1 MSVVA
6 DPPRRP
12 WRLAFTLVE
21 LLVVIGIIALLV
33 SILLPALNR
42 ARRQAALVNCASNLR
57 QIGAASLIYAE
68 NNKGRL
74 PPQESPSSSFTS
86 PFWTRTIKKDGAA
99 FSNENL
105 FNIGRLYGSQLLGED
120 PRVAYC
126 PVGVDDP
133 NFGYEDLPAPW
144 PQDQATYYRSTYNYV
159 PYWNQR
165 AGAPSRI
172 AAFRKQ
178 PWPRKK
184 PRFMATDLIEQAAP
198 VDYSIHAR
206 GRKENASWNGLL
218 FDGSVH
224 LIKAPILHEQIA
236 AVGRTNTG
244 NASTDWN
251 RMDDYVNILEMIGF
265 GGDLYSRG
273 TAGSAPL
280 PTNRVRHSAGENDG
294 GS

>member
-1 MSVVA
+1 LA
-6 DPPRRP
+6 LPHREYRPRRP
-12 WRLAFTLVE
+12 RRSGFTLVE
-21 LLVVIGIIALLV
+21 LLVVIGIIAVLV
-33 SILLPALNR
+33 AILLPALNR
-42 ARRQAALVNCASNLR
+42 SRRQAAIVNCGSNLR

-74 PPQESPSSSFTS
+74 PEQENASSSFTA
-86 PFWTRTIKKDGAA
+86 PLWTRTIKPSGRTY
-99 FSNENL
+99 SHENV
-105 FNIGRLYGSQLLGED
+105 FQIGRLYASGLIGED

-144 PQDQATYYRSTYNYV
+144 PQDQSTTYRSTYNYV

-165 AGAPSRI
+165 PGAPSRI

-184 PRFMATDLIEQAAP
+184 PRFMATDLIEQKE
-198 VDYSIHAR
+198 YSIHAQ
-206 GRKENASWNGLL
+206 GRKENASWNVLL

-224 LIKAPILHEQIA
+224 LIKAPILYDQLG

-244 NASTDWN
+244 NASTDWT

-273 TAGSAPL
+273 TPGSAPL
-280 PTNRVRHSAGENDG
+280 PTGRVRHWAGENDG